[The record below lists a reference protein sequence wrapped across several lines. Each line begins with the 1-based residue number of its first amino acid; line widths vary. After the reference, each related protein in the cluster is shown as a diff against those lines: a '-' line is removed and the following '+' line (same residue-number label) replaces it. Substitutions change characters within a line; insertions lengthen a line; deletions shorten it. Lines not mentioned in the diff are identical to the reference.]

1 VEAVIAVDERGQM
14 VLPKGVRENMGIRPG
29 DKLAVV
35 TWKKEDDL
43 CCISL
48 VRVDW
53 LSEMVKGILGPVMAD
68 VVEP

>member
-1 VEAVIAVDERGQM
+1 VVAVDERGQM
-14 VLPKGVRENMGIRPG
+14 ILPKGVRESMGISAG

-35 TWKKEDDL
+35 TWQKDDNL
-43 CCISL
+43 CCITL

-68 VVEP
+68 VVES